1 MQFFGN
7 NTKKEIVELQQKYDE
22 VLRNNQDWEAYAK
35 QVYKYLQNRIYIPNY
50 NSFTDYIR
58 FAYAINP
65 AIYTAVNR
73 RSSVAKSLQWIV
85 YRVKNQQKHRQYKTL
100 GLKEFNL
107 KHALQL
113 KGQSLEEIDGSPLNE
128 LLDHPNKYQSFAQI
142 VESLMIYRDVTGN
155 CYLYKVKNPATKQP
169 LSLHILPGDKTK
181 IVAGTYLEPIKGYRL
196 DEITTDILP
205 PENIIHW
212 KYPNPE
218 WNPDGSHLYGM
229 PPLKALIGVIKADNA
244 AILSQMYAFQNE
256 GVKGVLTGTK
266 DDNIE
271 FNRDQAQLLIEKF
284 EKNYGP
290 KNRGKV
296 TFNRAP
302 LSYVKIGETPVDT
315 GSMDARRLNKEDIAN
330 VFKIHPA
337 LITSDAS
344 TLDNMT
350 NAIKSLV
357 TQSVLP
363 DINDFR
369 ELLNSQLVSD
379 FGEGYYIDYDLMAI
393 PELQEDLEKLAR
405 TLSTMDWVTLNEK
418 RTATQY
424 DKYPDAAADMIYQN
438 MGQMP
443 LGTDFDTGFDN
454 IPEQ

>member
-1 MQFFGN
+1 MQLFKN
-7 NTKKEIVELQQKYDE
+7 NSKAVAELQQKYDE
-22 VLRNNQDWEAYAK
+22 VLRNNQDWEIYAK
-35 QVYKYLQNRIYIPNY
+35 QVYKYLQNRIYIPDY

-58 FAYAINP
+58 YAYALNP

-73 RSSVAKSLQWIV
+73 RSSAAKSLQWIV
-85 YRVKNQQKHRQYKTL
+85 YRVKNQQKHRQYKML

-107 KHALQL
+107 KHAIQL
-113 KGQSLEEIDGSPLNE
+113 KGESMEEIDGTPLNK
-128 LLDHPNKYQSFAQI
+128 LLDRPNKYQSFAQI
-142 VESLMIYRDVTGN
+142 VEALMIYRDVTGN
-155 CYLYKVKNPATKQP
+155 AYLYKAKNDVTREP

-181 IVAGTYLEPIKGYRL
+181 IVAGTYMEPIKGYIL
-196 DEITTDILP
+196 DQLTKDILL

-212 KYPNPE
+212 KYMNPE

-229 PPLKALIGVIKADNA
+229 PPLKPLINVIKADNA
-244 AILSQMYAFQNE
+244 ALLAQMFAFQNE
-256 GVKGVLTGTK
+256 GVKGILTGTS

-271 FNRDQAQLLIEKF
+271 FDRDQAKLLIEKF

-302 LSYVKIGETPVDT
+302 LNYVKIGETPVDM
-315 GSMDARRLNKEDIAN
+315 GMLDARRLNKEDIAN
-330 VFKIHPA
+330 VFRIHPA

-344 TLDNMT
+344 TLNNMT

-369 ELLNSQLVSD
+369 ELLNSQLVPD

-405 TLSTMDWVTLNEK
+405 TLSSMDWVTLNEK

-424 DKYPDAAADMIYQN
+424 DKYNDPAADLIYQN
-438 MGQMP
+438 MGAMP
-443 LGTDFDTGFDN
+443 LGEDFNTGFDN
-454 IPEQ
+454 IPED